1 MKFLNVIGARP
12 QIIKAAAISRAVRN
26 SEVAVEEVVIHTG
39 QHYDPNMSDVFIQ
52 ELGVT
57 APKYNLEVGSASH
70 AKQTAAMIS
79 GFEKVLEAEKPDWVL
94 VYGDTNST
102 LAAAVT
108 ASKMDIRIA
117 HIEAGLRSFNKT
129 MPEEINRIVCD
140 HLSTLLFSPTSSGIK
155 NLKNEGFS
163 LHNQSPYSFD
173 HQGVFHCGDLMLDN
187 SLYFSSLADSK
198 STILSDHGLEK
209 GNFILATI
217 HRNHNT
223 DDEQRI
229 NEIVHAFIDLTEQAD
244 KKLIWPVHPRTAK
257 MLPQLLK
264 PEIHQK
270 LINSKLVILADPAS
284 FFDMIV
290 LEKQALLVV
299 TDSGG
304 VQKEAYFFHKP
315 CVIVRPETE
324 WVELVEMGCATLADA
339 NYQAIIDQSL
349 WFINNNNLE
358 FKPIFGDGHAAEFI
372 LKTILAEPIL

>member
-12 QIIKAAAISRAVRN
+12 QIIKASAISRAVRN
-26 SEVAVEEVVIHTG
+26 SSEPIEEVVIHTG

-70 AKQTAAMIS
+70 AKQTAAMIN
-79 GFEKVLEAEKPDWVL
+79 GFEQVIEAEKPDWVV

-108 ASKMDIRIA
+108 ASKMNIRIA

-140 HLSTLLFSPTSSGIK
+140 HLSTLLFSPTQAGVK
-155 NLKNEGFS
+155 NLIKEGFS
-163 LHNQSPYSFD
+163 LNNQSPFSFD
-173 HQGVFHCGDLMLDN
+173 HAGVFHCGDLMLDN
-187 SLYFSSLADSK
+187 SLYFSTLADEK
-198 STILSDHGLEK
+198 SAIVNNYGLEK

-223 DDEQRI
+223 DDLVRI
-229 NEIVHAFIDLTEQAD
+229 NNIVSAFIDLTEQTQMP
-244 KKLIWPVHPRTAK
+244 LIWPVHPRTAK

-270 LINSKLVILADPAS
+270 LISSKLVILADPAS

-290 LEKQALLVV
+290 LEKHALLVV

-304 VQKEAYFFHKP
+304 VQKEAYFFQKP

-324 WVELVEMGCATLADA
+324 WVELVENGCATLADA
-339 NYQAIIDQSL
+339 NYQAIIDQS
-349 WFINNNNLE
+349 INFMKAEELV
-358 FKPIFGDGHAAEFI
+358 FKPIFGDGKAAEFI
-372 LKTILAEPIL
+372 LKTILSEPI

>member
-12 QIIKAAAISRAVRN
+12 QIIKASAISRAVRN
-26 SEVAVEEVVIHTG
+26 SSEPIEEVVIHTG

-70 AKQTAAMIS
+70 AKQTAAMIN
-79 GFEKVLEAEKPDWVL
+79 GFEQVIEAEKPDWVV

-108 ASKMDIRIA
+108 ASKMNIRIA

-140 HLSTLLFSPTSSGIK
+140 HLSTLLFSPTQAGVK
-155 NLKNEGFS
+155 NLIKEGFS
-163 LHNQSPYSFD
+163 LNNQSPFSFD
-173 HQGVFHCGDLMLDN
+173 HAGVFHCGDLMLDN
-187 SLYFSSLADSK
+187 SLYFSTLADEK
-198 STILSDHGLEK
+198 SAILNNYGLEK

-223 DDEQRI
+223 DDLVRI
-229 NEIVHAFIDLTEQAD
+229 NNIVSAFIDLTEQTQMP
-244 KKLIWPVHPRTAK
+244 LIWPVHPRTAK

-270 LINSKLVILADPAS
+270 LMSSKLVILADPAS
-284 FFDMIV
+284 FFDMIL
-290 LEKQALLVV
+290 LEKHALLVV

-304 VQKEAYFFHKP
+304 VQKEAYFFQKP

-324 WVELVEMGCATLADA
+324 WVELVENGCATLADA
-339 NYQAIIDQSL
+339 NYQAIIDQS
-349 WFINNNNLE
+349 INFMKAKELV
-358 FKPIFGDGHAAEFI
+358 FKPIFGDGKAAEFI
-372 LKTILAEPIL
+372 LKTILSEPI

>member
-12 QIIKAAAISRAVRN
+12 QIIKASAISRAVRN
-26 SEVAVEEVVIHTG
+26 SSEPIEEVVIHTG

-70 AKQTAAMIS
+70 AKQTAAMIN
-79 GFEKVLEAEKPDWVL
+79 GFEQVIEAEKPDWVV

-108 ASKMDIRIA
+108 ASKMNIRIA

-140 HLSTLLFSPTSSGIK
+140 HLSTLLFSPTQAGVK
-155 NLKNEGFS
+155 NLIKEGFS
-163 LHNQSPYSFD
+163 LNNQSPFSFD
-173 HQGVFHCGDLMLDN
+173 HAGVFHCGDLMLDN
-187 SLYFSSLADSK
+187 SLYFSTLADEK
-198 STILSDHGLEK
+198 AAILNNYGLEK

-223 DDEQRI
+223 DDLVRI
-229 NEIVHAFIDLTEQAD
+229 NNIVSAFIDLTEQTQMP
-244 KKLIWPVHPRTAK
+244 LIWPVHPRTAK

-270 LINSKLVILADPAS
+270 LMSSKLVILADPAS

-290 LEKQALLVV
+290 LEKHALLVV

-304 VQKEAYFFHKP
+304 VQKEAYFFQKP

-324 WVELVEMGCATLADA
+324 WVELVENGCATLADA
-339 NYQAIIDQSL
+339 NYQAIIDQS
-349 WFINNNNLE
+349 INFMKAEELV
-358 FKPIFGDGHAAEFI
+358 FKPIFGDGKAAEFI
-372 LKTILAEPIL
+372 LKTILSEPI